1 MKNALLLAAATLP
14 VVSMAARQRPNII
27 YIFTDQQTASAMSC
41 SGNTD
46 LHTPNMDKL
55 AKNGVRFVNAYCTSP
70 LSGPSRAAMFTGH
83 FPGETAME
91 RNDAPIPD
99 SLKNVTLGSLVK
111 RRI

>member
-14 VVSMAARQRPNII
+14 MVSMAARQRPNII

-55 AKNGVRFVNAYCTSP
+55 AKNGVRFVNAYCTAP
-70 LSGPSRAAMFTGH
+70 LSGPSRASMFTDISLAK
-83 FPGETAME
+83 PLWNAMM
-91 RNDAPIPD
+91 PKFQIH
-99 SLKNVTLGSLVK
+99 
-111 RRI
+111 